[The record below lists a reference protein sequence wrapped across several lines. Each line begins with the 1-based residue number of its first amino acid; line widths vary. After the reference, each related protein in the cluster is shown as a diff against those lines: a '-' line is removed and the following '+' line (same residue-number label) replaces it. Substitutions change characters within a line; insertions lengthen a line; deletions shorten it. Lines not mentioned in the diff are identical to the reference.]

1 MTGESLE
8 QAQVTLFTFYSKL
21 TSEKK
26 NKALLRSPLLLLI
39 DPTMQNNQ
47 LSIKVLSLVT
57 NRQKITVFAECPFSF
72 ELAEFE
78 QTGLDIIFFGQN
90 HFDTM
95 AILQQRKG
103 KEIAQDQIGNLMET

>member
-8 QAQVTLFTFYSKL
+8 QAQVTLFSFYAKL

-47 LSIKVLSLVT
+47 LSIKVSKHAQLKNV
-57 NRQKITVFAECPFSF
+57 KILLGSEFGDESAE
-72 ELAEFE
+72 
-78 QTGLDIIFFGQN
+78 N
-90 HFDTM
+90 HSVC
-95 AILQQRKG
+95 
-103 KEIAQDQIGNLMET
+103 

>member
-47 LSIKVLSLVT
+47 LSIKVSKHAQLQNV
-57 NRQKITVFAECPFSF
+57 KILLGSEFGDESAKNHSF
-72 ELAEFE
+72 C
-78 QTGLDIIFFGQN
+78 
-90 HFDTM
+90 
-95 AILQQRKG
+95 
-103 KEIAQDQIGNLMET
+103 